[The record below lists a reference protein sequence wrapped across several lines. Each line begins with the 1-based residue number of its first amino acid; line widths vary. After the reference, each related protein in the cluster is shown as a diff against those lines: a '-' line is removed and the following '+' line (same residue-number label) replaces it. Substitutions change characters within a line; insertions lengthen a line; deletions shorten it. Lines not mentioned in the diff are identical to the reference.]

1 MFGFNKNKSKSVE
14 DESIKDKSKFVV
26 VGFTVMVL
34 SLVILVGSEIFTTVK
49 LSNQNKL
56 ISSSN
61 NIQAESDN
69 LILKM
74 SKTGKELQKEEYL
87 YIQEVSNFMSPT
99 EFQNFKNSITS
110 IASQFNVQINSINE
124 GEPVR
129 LGKKFMLNFI
139 EYQFLSTYENL
150 TFFKNKL
157 SENEFKIN
165 IIQENIIRENPKSEK
180 VITSGRIGVYV
191 FPGKEKLLKDKA
203 KIIEQFKKEEEKLA
217 EKSDK

>member
-34 SLVILVGSEIFTTVK
+34 SLVILIGSEIFTTVK

-110 IASQFNVQINSINE
+110 IASQFNVQINSLNE

>member
-203 KIIEQFKKEEEKLA
+203 KIIEQFKKEEKLA

>member
-203 KIIEQFKKEEEKLA
+203 KIIEKFKKEEEKLA

>member
-34 SLVILVGSEIFTTVK
+34 SLVILIGSEIFTTVK

-110 IASQFNVQINSINE
+110 IASQFNVQINSLNE

-180 VITSGRIGVYV
+180 VISGRIGVYV